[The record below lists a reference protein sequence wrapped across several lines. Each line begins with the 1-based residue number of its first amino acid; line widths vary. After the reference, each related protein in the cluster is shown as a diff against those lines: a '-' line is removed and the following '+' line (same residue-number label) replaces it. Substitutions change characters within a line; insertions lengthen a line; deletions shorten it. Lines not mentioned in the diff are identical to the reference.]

1 MATEDL
7 PGETMSAEAR
17 KAPNNNRVAPPSILR
32 RWGSQLGI
40 VGVGIVMWLAFV
52 IAAPMVFTNIDIYV
66 AFAETTPV
74 FGIIALAL
82 TLVVITGEIDLS
94 FPSVMALGTAI
105 FCLGVTQ
112 WGLPWWA
119 AMIAAFATGAICG
132 WINGT
137 LVARLNIPSLVITIG
152 TQFLFRGLE
161 LVLMNGTGV
170 PLTADKYPE
179 LHQIFREPLFGVLPI
194 ETVWMVVLAVIIWL
208 LLNRTRFGAHVFL
221 VGDNQT
227 SARLMGVNVVSVK
240 TRVFVL
246 VGILAV
252 FAGLMVS
259 VYGYY
264 FWPTTG
270 DGYLL
275 TAIASVFL
283 GGTSVFGGTG
293 SVVGTLVAAYII
305 GAINAGIVSAGI
317 NAFYTQFAF
326 GLVIVVSV
334 VLQTIIE
341 RRIRRQSLTGR

>member
-1 MATEDL
+1 MAEITPPTD
-7 PGETMSAEAR
+7 
-17 KAPNNNRVAPPSILR
+17 NRVAPPSLLR
-32 RWGSQLGI
+32 RYGSQLGI
-40 VGVGIVMWLAFV
+40 LGVGFVMWIAFI

-66 AFAETTPV
+66 AFAQTTPV

-82 TLVVITGEIDLS
+82 TFVVITGEIDLS

-105 FCLGVTQ
+105 FALSATQ
-112 WGLPWWA
+112 WGLPWYVGLVL
-119 AMIAAFATGAICG
+119 AFVTGALCG
-132 WINGT
+132 LINGA
-137 LVARLNIPSLVITIG
+137 LVAVLNIPSLVITIG

-161 LVLMNGTGV
+161 LVLMNGTGM
-170 PLTADKYPE
+170 PLTEDAYPE
-179 LHQIFREPLFGVLPI
+179 LHNLLREPIFGVVPV
-194 ETVWMVVLAVIIWL
+194 ETVWMVVLAILMWL

-221 VGDNQT
+221 VGDNPT
-227 SARLMGVNVVSVK
+227 SARLMGIRVASVK
-240 TRVFVL
+240 IRAFVL
-246 VGILAV
+246 VGVMAV
-252 FAGLMVS
+252 LSGLMVS
-259 VYGYY
+259 IYGYY

-293 SVVGTLVAAYII
+293 SIVGSFVAAFII

-317 NAFYTQFAF
+317 NAFYTQLAF

>member
-1 MATEDL
+1 MSTEL
-7 PGETMSAEAR
+7 TGTKPI
-17 KAPNNNRVAPPSILR
+17 NNSVAPPSMLR
-32 RWGSQLGI
+32 RYGSQLGI
-40 VGVGIVMWLAFV
+40 IGVGVVMWLAFV
-52 IAAPMVFTNIDIYV
+52 IAAPAVFTNVDIYL
-66 AFAETTPV
+66 AFAQTTPV

-105 FCLGVTQ
+105 FALSVTK
-112 WGLPWWA
+112 WGMPWYVGLV
-119 AMIAAFATGAICG
+119 FALVTGAVCG
-132 WINGT
+132 WINGV

-170 PLTADKYPE
+170 PLTAANYPAM
-179 LHQIFREPLFGVLPI
+179 HAIFREPLFGVLPVQ
-194 ETVWMVVLAVIIWL
+194 TVWMVGLGIVVWL

-221 VGDNQT
+221 VGDNPT
-227 SARLMGVNVVSVK
+227 SARLMGINAVSVK
-240 TRVFVL
+240 TRAFVL
-246 VGILAV
+246 VGVLAV
-252 FAGLMVS
+252 LAGLMTS
-259 VYGYY
+259 IYGYY

-275 TAIASVFL
+275 TTIASVFL

-293 SVVGTLVAAYII
+293 SIVGTFVASYII

-317 NAFYTQFAF
+317 NAFYTQLCF

-341 RRIRRQSLTGR
+341 RRIRRQSITGR

>member
-1 MATEDL
+1 MATDNAT
-7 PGETMSAEAR
+7 PGI
-17 KAPNNNRVAPPSILR
+17 KAPRPVDNRIAPPSILR

-40 VGVGIVMWLAFV
+40 IGVGLVMWLCFV
-52 IAAPMVFTNIDIYV
+52 FAAPAAFTNADIYV

-105 FCLGVTQ
+105 FCLGTTQ
-112 WGLPWWA
+112 WGLPWWLA
-119 AMIAAFATGAICG
+119 LIAAFATGAVCG
-132 WINGT
+132 WINGA

-170 PLTADKYPE
+170 PLTEDQYPA
-179 LHQIFREPLFGVLPI
+179 LHMIFREPLFGVLPI
-194 ETVWMVVLAVIIWL
+194 ATVWMVVLAILTWL

-227 SARLMGVNVVSVK
+227 SARLMGVNIVSVK
-240 TRVFVL
+240 TRTFIF

-293 SVVGTLVAAYII
+293 SIVGTFVASYII

-317 NAFYTQFAF
+317 NAFYTQLAF
-326 GLVIVVSV
+326 GFVIVFSV